1 MLEKGTIIK
10 CQYTDVCY
18 LAESLQCYGYKMD
31 CILYTKTN
39 GGAVTEDDFH
49 RAVNELIDKSKVRK
63 TTPSRK

>member
-1 MLEKGTIIK
+1 MLEKRTIIK